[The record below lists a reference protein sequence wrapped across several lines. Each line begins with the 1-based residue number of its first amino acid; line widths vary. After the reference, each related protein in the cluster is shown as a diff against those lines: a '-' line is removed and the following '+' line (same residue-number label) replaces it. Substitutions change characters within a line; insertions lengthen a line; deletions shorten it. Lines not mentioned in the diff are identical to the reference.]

1 MVLTMDSR
9 SGLPVGLRWLT
20 LEDLPAVL
28 DIERQSYSYPWSQGI
43 FQDTFR
49 AGYLMLGVESDGWLA
64 GYAVL
69 AILFDEAHLLN
80 LCVRPASRGQGHA
93 RVMLRTLVEVAGQ
106 RDLQRLVL
114 EVRDSNRAARQLYQ
128 DEGFVLVGRR
138 PGYYPDGGKPE
149 DAVVMAL
156 ALAGPAVPVH

>member
-1 MVLTMDSR
+1 MAVGDIATELPPGVRRLT
-9 SGLPVGLRWLT
+9 P
-20 LEDLPAVL
+20 EDLRAIL
-28 DIERQSYSYPWSQGI
+28 DIERQSYSYPWSEGI

-49 AGYLMLGVESDGWLA
+49 AGYLVLGVEIDGRLD
-64 GYAVL
+64 GYGVL

-93 RVMLRTLVEVAGQ
+93 RAVLRALVAIA
-106 RDLQRLVL
+106 RDKGLQRMLL
-114 EVRDSNRAARQLYQ
+114 EVRDSNGAARQLYHS
-128 DEGFVLVGRR
+128 EGFVLVGRR

-156 ALAGPAVPVH
+156 ALAGPAVLPH

>member
-1 MVLTMDSR
+1 MVMAMGVI

-20 LEDLPAVL
+20 SEDLPAVL
-28 DIERQSYSYPWSQGI
+28 DIEQQSYSYPWSQGI
-43 FQDTFR
+43 FEDTFR
-49 AGYLMLGVESDGWLA
+49 AGYLMLGVESDGRLE

-80 LCVRPASRGQGHA
+80 LCVRPASRGKGHA
-93 RVMLRTLVEVAGQ
+93 REMLRALVEVAGQ
-106 RDLQRLVL
+106 RGLQRLVL
-114 EVRDSNRAARQLYQ
+114 EVRDSNQAARQLYQ
-128 DEGFVLVGRR
+128 SEGFVLVGRR